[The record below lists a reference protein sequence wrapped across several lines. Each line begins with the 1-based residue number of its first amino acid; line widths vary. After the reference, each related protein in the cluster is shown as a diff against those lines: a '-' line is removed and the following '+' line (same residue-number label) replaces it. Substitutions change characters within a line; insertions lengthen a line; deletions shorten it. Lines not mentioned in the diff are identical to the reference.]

1 MIELQDITK
10 VYSIGKNEVHAL
22 AGISLMIEQ
31 GDFIAIMGPSGS
43 GKSTL
48 AQIIGLL
55 DSPSSGSIKISGHE
69 VAMLPEKELARM
81 RRHEIGFIFQQFNLL
96 PRTSALK
103 NVALPLFYSHSLDH
117 SRASMLI
124 EKVGLSSRENHTPA
138 ELSGGQ
144 QQRVAI
150 ARALVNAPRV
160 ILADEPTGNLDSQ
173 SEGEILAL
181 LKELNAQGIT
191 IVMVTHEDDIA
202 QIAHRVIRMRDG
214 KIISDIRNRELPKT
228 GSILTEK
235 FETKKPNFLLSL
247 YEHFEQGLVSLL
259 ANKMRTALSVMGI
272 LIGVAAVIAMLAVG
286 GGAQKSIEDQL
297 SSLGSNLL
305 VLRQGFTRIAG
316 VTGAASSTL
325 NLDDIDAIASGIY
338 GIKRVAGVINSKSQV
353 SWNGKNWST
362 TAQGVSISWEMIR
375 ASTPIQGRFFTEQ
388 ENRSRERV
396 GIVGTTVVR
405 ELFEGKNPIGETIKI
420 NKISFRVIGILPTKG
435 NSGFRDNDDVII
447 VPLRT
452 AMYRLS
458 GADRIDSIEIEVS
471 RVEDLERVES
481 DISSFMNLRK
491 KIPASQADSAFSV
504 NNLASIRDTFTQTSK
519 TMSLLLAAIAAIS
532 LLVGGIGI
540 MNIMLVSVTERTKEI
555 GLRKAIGAFPSDI
568 LLQFLVE
575 SVVVSLLGG
584 IAGIILGTLIT
595 FTLGKLTGWATIVS
609 LNSILLAFFF
619 SAGIGILFGIYPAR
633 KASKLSPIQALRSE

>member
-1 MIELQDITK
+1 MIELKDITK
-10 VYSIGKNEVHAL
+10 TYSIGKNQVHAL
-22 AGISLMIEQ
+22 AGISLNIEQ

-55 DSPSSGSIKISGHE
+55 DSPTSGSIKISGSE
-69 VAMLPEKELARM
+69 VATLPEKELARM

-103 NVALPLFYSHSLDH
+103 NVALPLFYSHSTD
-117 SRASMLI
+117 STRAAALI
-124 EKVGLSSRENHTPA
+124 DRVGLSQRANHSPA

-181 LKELNAQGIT
+181 LKELNMQGIT

-202 QIAHRVIRMRDG
+202 KIAHRVIRMRDG
-214 KIISDIRNRELPKT
+214 KVVSDMRNRELPKINEFP
-228 GSILTEK
+228 SEK
-235 FETKKPNFLLSL
+235 TATRKPNFLFSL
-247 YEHFEQGLVSLL
+247 LEHFDQGLSSLL
-259 ANKMRTALSVMGI
+259 ANKMRTSLSVMGI

-286 GGAQKSIEDQL
+286 GGAQKSIEAQL

-316 VTGAASSTL
+316 VTGAAASTL
-325 NLDDIDAIASGIY
+325 NLDDVDAIANGIY
-338 GIKRVAGVINSKSQV
+338 GVKRVSGVINTKSQV

-362 TAQGVSISWEMIR
+362 TAQGVGTTWEMIR
-375 ASTPIQGRFFTEQ
+375 ASTPIQGRFFTDH
-388 ENRSRERV
+388 ENRNRERV
-396 GIVGTTVVR
+396 GMVGTTVVR
-405 ELFEGKNPIGETIKI
+405 ELFDGKNPIGETIKI
-420 NKISFRVIGILPTKG
+420 NKISFRVIGVLPSKG
-435 NSGFRDNDDVII
+435 NSGFRDNDDVVVIPI
-447 VPLRT
+447 RT

-458 GADRIDSIEIEVS
+458 GVDRVDSIEIEVS

-481 DISSFMNLRK
+481 DVSDFMNIRK
-491 KIPASQADSAFSV
+491 KIPPSQAEAAFSV

-519 TMSLLLAAIAAIS
+519 TMSLLLATIAAIS

-555 GLRKAIGAFPSDI
+555 GLRKAVGAFPSDI
-568 LLQFLVE
+568 LIQFLVE

-584 IAGIILGTLIT
+584 IAGIILGSIIT
-595 FTLGKLTGWATIVS
+595 FSLGKLTGWATIVS
-609 LNSILLAFFF
+609 INSILLAFIF
-619 SAGIGILFGIYPAR
+619 SAGIGIIFGIYPAR
-633 KASKLSPIQALRSE
+633 KASKLSPIEALRSE